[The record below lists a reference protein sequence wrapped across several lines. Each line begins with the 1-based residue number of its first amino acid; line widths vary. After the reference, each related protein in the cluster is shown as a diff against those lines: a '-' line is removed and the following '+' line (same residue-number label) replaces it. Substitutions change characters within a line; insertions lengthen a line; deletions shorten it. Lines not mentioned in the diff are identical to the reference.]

1 MESKCDHT
9 TEIAKEMYKAYE
21 TALSHAPR
29 TIDLNKEPEA
39 VKQAWYHV
47 ADRALPIIAT
57 HAAGDLKDYAKTK
70 FGVSSGW
77 CKLAWGAV
85 GAVIAAGGLLMSSCT
100 GVDSLILQGEKGT
113 LNYYVDPA
121 SGNSVLI
128 VSPAKV
134 TQSKK

>member
-29 TIDLNKEPEA
+29 TIDLSKEPEA

-57 HAAGDLKDYAKTK
+57 HAAGDLKEYAKTK
-70 FGVSSGW
+70 FGASSGW
-77 CKLAWGAV
+77 SKLAWGAV
-85 GAVIAAGGLLMSSCT
+85 GAVIASGTLLLSSCT

-134 TQSKK
+134 TANKK

>member
-29 TIDLNKEPEA
+29 TIDLSKEPEA

-57 HAAGDLKDYAKTK
+57 HAAGDLKEYAKTK
-70 FGVSSGW
+70 FGASSGW
-77 CKLAWGAV
+77 SKLAWGAV
-85 GAVIAAGGLLMSSCT
+85 GAVIAAGTLLLSSCT

-113 LNYYVDPA
+113 LNYYVDPV

-134 TQSKK
+134 TSQKK